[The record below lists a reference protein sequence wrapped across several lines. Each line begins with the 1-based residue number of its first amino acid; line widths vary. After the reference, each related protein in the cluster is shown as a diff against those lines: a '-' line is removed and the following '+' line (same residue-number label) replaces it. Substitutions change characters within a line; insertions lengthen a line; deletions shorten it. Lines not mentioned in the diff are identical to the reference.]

1 MAGAPERTPDG
12 RYIVVGGRRWRATD
26 PTLPEERRQELVDE
40 LMAARRAV
48 GVARDEEAERAARA
62 RVHAAKVALGERGP
76 KWWERIE
83 AHILELAQE
92 RGPDKTI
99 CPSEVA
105 RSLAGDADFRPLMP
119 HVREA
124 AATLADRGELAV
136 TQRREPVDA
145 RSAKGPIRLGLPTRP
160 GSSARSP
167 KAGRGG

>member
-1 MAGAPERTPDG
+1 MAERTPDG

-26 PTLPEERRQELVDE
+26 PTLPEDLRQELVDE
-40 LMAARRAV
+40 LMSARRAV
-48 GVARDEEAERAARA
+48 KTAGADAEAERAARA

-83 AHILELAQE
+83 ERIVALATA
-92 RGPDKTI
+92 RGPGRTI

-124 AATLADRGELAV
+124 AATLAERGELAV
-136 TQRREPVDA
+136 TQRGEPVDA
-145 RSAKGPIRLGLPTRP
+145 RCAKGPIRLGLP
-160 GSSARSP
+160 S
-167 KAGRGG
+167 

>member
-1 MAGAPERTPDG
+1 MDHGTG
-12 RYIVVGGRRWRATD
+12 RYITVDGRRWRATD
-26 PTLPEERRQELVDE
+26 PTLNEERRQALVDD

-48 GVARDEEAERAARA
+48 LAAKRAGDDDAERDARA

-83 AHILELAQE
+83 REILDQVEA

-105 RSLAGDADFRPLMP
+105 RALAPDGAHQDLMP

-124 AATLADRGELAV
+124 AATLAERGDLAV
-136 TQRREPVDA
+136 TQRGKKVDA
-145 RSAKGPIRLGLPTRP
+145 RTAKGPIRLGLRP
-160 GSSARSP
+160 
-167 KAGRGG
+167 